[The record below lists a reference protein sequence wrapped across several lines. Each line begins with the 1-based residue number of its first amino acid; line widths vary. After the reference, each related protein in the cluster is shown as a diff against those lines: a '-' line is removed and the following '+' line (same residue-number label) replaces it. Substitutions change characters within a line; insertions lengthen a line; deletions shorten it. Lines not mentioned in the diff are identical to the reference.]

1 MTTPRRRS
9 DRHLAAALLAAVYVA
24 GVGAVLFAPHGSPV
38 ATWWPAAGF
47 SVALILLAPKAWW
60 PALGVGIAVVSG
72 AANVSG
78 GRALDLSALYGM
90 ANAAEALAAG
100 AFLRRAGHDRPR
112 LESQDDFIRLVEA
125 ALIGGFTIATGASL
139 SVVALGQGSFLDSW
153 TSVFA
158 SHAAS
163 TLVLVP
169 VALSWH
175 QRLAARKPW
184 ELAIQSTA
192 LAVVTF
198 AIFAPHQALSL
209 TFVPL
214 PFLVWAA
221 LRFDVRT
228 VSWQLAAFSVQTTF
242 LTAQGWGPFGGSYES
257 GRIDAV
263 AAGALTQGYLLC
275 AALMSLPLAIAVE
288 QRRNLLARVS
298 ASERL
303 FRRNFTE
310 SLVGML
316 LMRSEGTRLEI
327 FDYNDTASEVL
338 GGDEAP
344 LTGRPLD
351 ELLDAHELDL
361 VVARMLAGNL
371 EGWRAQTGLVGRPGA
386 RVNVSLSLLSTGA
399 QPMFGAQLQDVT
411 AEYATRRDLE
421 AAEKLTSATL
431 DTTAC
436 IILVT
441 DLEGTIVRVN
451 SATTGLTGFTE
462 RELVGRPVWET
473 TLAPATAGDVD
484 DLFMWPNRS
493 GSPVTREAD
502 ATTKT
507 GEQLHIVWNNNIV
520 PDEQG
525 RPMYAVMTG
534 IDVTAERTAS
544 GLTIHLLE
552 APITTALIGIDNTG
566 RISVFNTGAQN
577 LLGYHHLEMVGEPF
591 TRLLDREELLA
602 RTGAPDVDAA
612 FSELT
617 RAIGPDGETH
627 PQDWAW
633 VSGNGRRH
641 TVSMTLSAMVDGS
654 GSPMGFLCVGLDV
667 TEQRH
672 GQEMLVAALDKER
685 TAVERLR
692 QLDEAKN
699 EFVSTVSHEL
709 RTPVTSIVGYT
720 EMLADGSVIDPD
732 PAQLPLLNTIA
743 RNGERLIVICNDLLL
758 LSGLDSPT
766 ALWERERLDLGSI
779 LASAEEAILPLL
791 KGRDLSV
798 TFDLPEAPVV
808 VLGDRAQLERVAL
821 NLLSNAVKFTEDG
834 GKIRCTLEVG
844 PTDACLVVSDSGIGI
859 PEDEQGGLFQKFFRS
874 STAQERAIQG
884 TGLGLSIVA
893 AIVAAHGGRIGVESA
908 HLQGTTFSVCL
919 PLKVAAG
926 ARPSDR

>member
-9 DRHLAAALLAAVYVA
+9 DRQLAAALLAAVYVA
-24 GVGAVLFAPHGSPV
+24 GVGAVTFAPHGSPV
-38 ATWWPAAGF
+38 ATWWPAAGAA
-47 SVALILLAPKAWW
+47 VALILLTPRAWW
-60 PALGVGIAVVSG
+60 PALSVAIAVVSA
-72 AANVSG
+72 AANVTG
-78 GRALDLSALYGM
+78 GRDLDLSVLYGI

-100 AFLRRAGHDRPR
+100 WFLRRAHDRPR
-112 LESQDDFIRLVEA
+112 LETQDDFIRLVEA
-125 ALIGGFTIATGASL
+125 ALLGGFTIATGASL
-139 SVVALGQGSFLDSW
+139 SVVALGHGSFLDSW

-175 QRLAARKPW
+175 QRLAVRKPW
-184 ELAIQSTA
+184 ELALQATL
-192 LAVVTF
+192 LASVTF
-198 AIFAPHQALSL
+198 AVFSPHQALSL

-228 VSWQLAAFSVQTTF
+228 VSWQLAAFSVLTTF
-242 LTAQGWGPFGGSYES
+242 QTAHGYGPIGGSYED
-257 GRIDAV
+257 GRVGAV

-288 QRRNLLARVS
+288 QRRNLLTRIS

-316 LMRSEGTRLEI
+316 LMRGEGTRLAI
-327 FDYNDTASEVL
+327 FDYNDTAFEVL
-338 GGDEAP
+338 GGDEEP

-351 ELLDAHELDL
+351 EILDTPEQLDM
-361 VVARMLAGNL
+361 VVARMLAGHL

-386 RVNVSLSLLSTGA
+386 RVNVSLSLLSSGA
-399 QPMFGAQLQDVT
+399 QPTFAAQLQDVT
-411 AEYATRRDLE
+411 AEYDTRRDLE

-441 DLEGTIVRVN
+441 DLDGTIVRVN
-451 SATTGLTGFTE
+451 SATTGLTGFTAE
-462 RELVGRPVWET
+462 ELVGRPVWET
-473 TLAPATAGDVD
+473 TLAPATAGEVD
-484 DLFMWPNRS
+484 DLFMWPNQS
-493 GSPVTREAD
+493 GTPVTRETD

-507 GEQLHIVWNNNIV
+507 GEKLHIVWNNNIV

-544 GLTIHLLE
+544 GMTIQLLE
-552 APITTALIGIDNTG
+552 ASITTALIGIDNAG
-566 RISVFNTGAQN
+566 RISAFNAGAQN
-577 LLGYHHLEMVGEPF
+577 LLGYHYLEMLGEPF
-591 TRLLDREELLA
+591 TRLLDPEELLA
-602 RTGAPDVDAA
+602 RTDAPDVPAA
-612 FSELT
+612 FALLT
-617 RAIGPDGETH
+617 DAIGPDAETR
-627 PQDWAW
+627 PEDWAW
-633 VSGNGRRH
+633 VSDNGQRH
-641 TVSMTLSAMVDGS
+641 TVSMTLSAMVDTS
-654 GSPMGFLCVGLDV
+654 GAPMGFLCIGRDV

-692 QLDEAKN
+692 MLDEAKN

-720 EMLADGSVIDPD
+720 EMLADGSVVDPD

-743 RNGERLIVICNDLLL
+743 RNGQRLIVICNDLLL
-758 LSGLDSPT
+758 LSGLDSPA
-766 ALWERERLDLGSI
+766 ALWERERIDLGSI
-779 LASAEEAILPLL
+779 LTFAEEAILPLL

-798 TFDLPEAPVV
+798 TFDAPDGPVV

-844 PTDACLVVSDSGIGI
+844 PTDACLVVSDTGIGI
-859 PEDEQGGLFQKFFRS
+859 PEKEQGRLFQKFFRS

-893 AIVAAHGGRIGVESA
+893 SIVAAHGGRIGVESA

-919 PLKVAAG
+919 PLRVAA
-926 ARPSDR
+926 RPM